1 MALVHLTVHL
11 YLQTR
16 FEKLSYP
23 TDPPFHSN
31 SSGRS
36 WFFGVLTAYS
46 SYIICSPFLT
56 SHTCNNLNKGI
67 DKPLMICSTTLN
79 PTSTSLVQFS
89 PELHWI
95 CMSQVISKGLL
106 PLFSICSKL
115 RPPVVIT
122 WASHI
127 LCSLANP
134 LPGTRAHVW
143 TFFSLRLSGKCR
155 HFNMQTL
162 TPKL

>member
-16 FEKLSYP
+16 FEKLLYP

-89 PELHWI
+89 PELHWMCI
-95 CMSQVISKGLL
+95 C
-106 PLFSICSKL
+106 
-115 RPPVVIT
+115 
-122 WASHI
+122 
-127 LCSLANP
+127 
-134 LPGTRAHVW
+134 
-143 TFFSLRLSGKCR
+143 
-155 HFNMQTL
+155 
-162 TPKL
+162 PKLFQRAYYHSSQSVLNLGHLLWSHGLHISYADLPIHFQGLEPMFEHSSVKTFWQVQAF